1 MQQQNIMSSACV
13 FGEKGKTLKKTMMPT
28 AIAEQE
34 KLFTVE
40 EYFELE
46 KHSEIRHE
54 YHYGSLSVMLGDSK
68 IANS

>member
-1 MQQQNIMSSACV
+1 
-13 FGEKGKTLKKTMMPT
+13 MMPT

-40 EYFELE
+40 EYFGLE